1 MVRGSYLVYY
11 KTLLQNSTDDIT
23 KCHSYSMTKCDKNT
37 KHIRFFI
44 TKCNSFIKK
53 CFDTLGFV
61 R

>member
-11 KTLLQNSTDDIT
+11 KTLLQNSTDVIA
-23 KCHSYSMTKCDKNT
+23 KCHSYSMTECDKNT

-44 TKCNSFIKK
+44 TTCNSFITK
-53 CFDTLGFV
+53 CFDALGFV